1 MTYNRSYKIMFD
13 QERIGIIGY
22 GFVGSAICSV
32 LDTDIF
38 NIVIIDP
45 AKGYHGTYQ
54 DIKNTEA
61 IFVCVPT
68 PRSEDDRCDTS
79 ILEDVLRQLRDIN
92 YQGVIISKCTAPP
105 LVYERLN
112 EGLPNL
118 VHVPEFLTSAD
129 AYKDLINA
137 TFAIIG
143 GNVPAYRREA
153 ERFVKFTQPALKEI
167 KHTSIGEAALA
178 KYVINSYLATKV
190 VFMNEVAKI
199 AEAMGYEYAEI
210 HRLVRM
216 DERIG
221 TSHTRVPG
229 NDGTYGFGG
238 QCFPK
243 DTAALLSMSK
253 ELNATMLV
261 LEAAIKKNTFFR
273 LS

>member
-1 MTYNRSYKIMFD
+1 MLDR
-13 QERIGIIGY
+13 ERIGIIGM
-22 GFVGSAICSV
+22 GFVGSAIHNA
-32 LDTDIF
+32 LDTFHTTDLI
-38 NIVIIDP
+38 IIDS
-45 AKGYHGTYQ
+45 AKGYHSTYQ

-61 IFVCVPT
+61 VFVCVPT
-68 PRSEDDRCDTS
+68 PRLEDDKCDTS
-79 ILEDVLRQLRDIN
+79 ILENVLKQLKDIN

-105 LVYERLN
+105 LIYEQLN

-129 AYKDLINA
+129 ANRDLLNA

-153 ERFVKFTQPALKEI
+153 ERFIKFTQPSLVDI
-167 KHTSIGEAALA
+167 RYTSIGAAALT

-190 VFMNEVAKI
+190 VFMNEVTKL
-199 AEAMGYEYAEI
+199 AEAMGYEYDEI
-210 HRLVRM
+210 HRLVRL

-221 TSHTRVPG
+221 SSHTRVPG
-229 NDGTYGFGG
+229 KDGTYGFGG

-243 DTAALLSMSK
+243 DTAALLGMSK